1 MFAMEQHKN
10 YVHNQNIINTSF
22 TLTCILTLRLTFYV
36 EKIYNSVS
44 KKKSAKPKHE
54 YYASSNIRIK

>member
-44 KKKSAKPKHE
+44 KKKAPNLNM
-54 YYASSNIRIK
+54 NIMLLQT